1 MGRQGTP
8 RTDASRASL
17 AHRVGAYVS
26 AHRLRRRWLAL
37 MGVLAAVVVVVT
49 AGALT
54 MPASTMTA
62 DVATLP
68 EGASVPEGYTQQ
80 YTAKDEANG
89 IIVTAYAPEGVVPEG
104 ATLKASLLAQ
114 DSDEYVAAKQAT
126 GATDEEG
133 AGFAAMDI
141 SFVDVDGNEVE
152 PTGDVYVNIDAAGI
166 LPEDADPES
175 VVVQHLAEDES
186 GAVASV
192 DTVADAA
199 DATEGVATAVDTSNV
214 RAAFSVDG
222 FSKFTIT
229 WSELYGYAKYFN
241 VTVHYIDEDGNE
253 IGPDD
258 LHEDISISEGQTEVF
273 SNYVKD
279 IEGYSFTDSIKYV
292 RGDQPYSTSLR
303 EVKSMVASSSGG
315 GRNKKYNL
323 SFYNSEDSASSN
335 YLVDTLSCSIFEPT
349 NQTAQIYLVYE
360 KNETTGPGTGGGS
373 TGGDEPTVVE
383 NATVTTSKTA
393 YLKDDGSGN
402 YDLTLSISGDRGSQS
417 RKAAVDVLFIVDR
430 SGSMTS
436 TRQSALE
443 GAVNTLIT
451 TLQGEKYRD
460 NIDVQY
466 GVVAFA
472 GSKEYETSR
481 FHDYGT
487 VTYGWTSAGDDVY
500 NWIDNLSYEGG
511 TNYQQAIYSGKQM
524 LANRDADRKEN
535 ATTFVIFISDGI
547 PTYRGVDVTNS
558 TESWAE
564 ANGNGEND
572 NDGKNIAAAVDEINS
587 MSCDYFY
594 AIGMGSDFG
603 QEQVDGHWVDGHW
616 ENGHWENGH
625 WEDGELVDKAGTTNL
640 KALANAV
647 NATYKGDNNVYSAD
661 DEDLSGA
668 FGDITANITFFAAKD
683 VTITDPLSNYADLVL
698 TNGAPQFTINVTR
711 EAGEDV
717 TGGTWSDTVSADQS
731 VTFQDTEG
739 KDQTATARVSE
750 DNRTIYLDLPD
761 DYELE
766 PGYTYSVSTVITPS
780 QAAITAGMNSDEAKN
795 TPDPGTGTHAD
806 KNEQGFWSNVN
817 ENAKVTF
824 TANGAAGSES
834 FPKPV
839 IRVPATGSL
848 TINKDV
854 EGATLSGVH
863 SYEFTITTTTDM
875 TNAHATYGDNAT
887 QLSFSKADNI
897 WSASL
902 SVSAS
907 NADDG
912 EHNGSVTISGL
923 PVGEYTVTES
933 TDDDSVEFAHY
944 EFDGATYSSRDVASD
959 SPDTN
964 GDVTVSG
971 SQTAEVT
978 VTNKYTAHQQ
988 LTVHKTS
995 DQDGA
1000 PLEGA
1005 SFRLYR
1011 FVLGPDGKPTENK
1024 EFYKESTTGEV
1035 TTASWEAETSATV
1048 KTSGTDGNLTFSDL
1062 DTNQTYYLVETS
1074 APDGY
1079 VQLDKEIAISW
1090 NSDKDCWTAQY
1101 VGGGDDLFDS
1111 TTDEVIVTNSTGMAL
1126 PSTGG
1131 SGTTIGT
1138 IGGVILVATAVCG
1151 YGLRRRH
1158 EGRGARS

>member
-89 IIVTAYAPEGVVPEG
+89 ITVTAYAPEGVVPEG

-114 DSDEYVAAKQAT
+114 DSDEYAAAKQAT

-133 AGFAAMDI
+133 TGFAAMDI
-141 SFVDVDGNEVE
+141 SFADADGNEVE

-175 VVVQHLAEDES
+175 VTVQHLAEDET

-192 DTVADAA
+192 DTVADTAE
-199 DATEGVATAVDTSNV
+199 DTEGVATAVDTTNV

-222 FSKFTIT
+222 FSTFTIT
-229 WSELYGYAKYFN
+229 WKSGRNTTSVDFECFEIANDGGISE
-241 VTVHYIDEDGNE
+241 IDEGVVPALASRSSVANGTRIPFDSSNDDLSISGYTFDHATYEFSENSGELTSIE
-253 IGPDD
+253 IGR
-258 LHEDISISEGQTEVF
+258 EGRF
-273 SNYVKD
+273 SQHWYV
-279 IEGYSFTDSIKYV
+279 SFNDGAHQNKN
-292 RGDQPYSTSLR
+292 DKP
-303 EVKSMVASSSGG
+303 VKINLYYKKNSSQGG
-315 GRNKKYNL
+315 GQN
-323 SFYNSEDSASSN
+323 
-335 YLVDTLSCSIFEPT
+335 P
-349 NQTAQIYLVYE
+349 
-360 KNETTGPGTGGGS
+360 GGG
-373 TGGDEPTVVE
+373 GTVTQ
-383 NATVTTSKTA
+383 NATVTTGKTA
-393 YLKDDGSGN
+393 VLREDGN
-402 YDLTLSISGDRGSQS
+402 YDLTLSVSGTRGSAKE
-417 RKAAVDVLFIVDR
+417 KAAVDVLFIVDR
-430 SGSMTS
+430 SASMTNNGS
-436 TRQSALE
+436 RRLANAKTAMNTLVNSLE
-443 GAVNTLIT
+443 GN
-451 TLQGEKYRD
+451 E
-460 NIDVQY
+460 NIDARYSIVTFSGGTDSKWGGSAADASLCMGWTAVEGHNVSNSINGITASGGTDYEAGLDKGLTQL
-466 GVVAFA
+466 GSARSNAVKVVIFLSD
-472 GSKEYETSR
+472 GEPTWSY
-481 FHDYGT
+481 DYG
-487 VTYGWTSAGDDVY
+487 YGTDALCRVNHGSNRVHTCT
-500 NWIDNLSYEGG
+500 YEGWVD
-511 TNYQQAIYSGKQM
+511 TLGK
-524 LANRDADRKEN
+524 ASR
-535 ATTFVIFISDGI
+535 ISCG
-547 PTYRGVDVTNS
+547 
-558 TESWAE
+558 
-564 ANGNGEND
+564 
-572 NDGKNIAAAVDEINS
+572 
-587 MSCDYFY
+587 YFY
-594 AIGMGSDFG
+594 AISLGGEASDYMN
-603 QEQVDGHWVDGHW
+603 D
-616 ENGHWENGH
+616 
-625 WEDGELVDKAGTTNL
+625 LVDKVNAPTKQAIEAKSDGSNL
-640 KALANAV
+640 K
-647 NATYKGDNNVYSAD
+647 
-661 DEDLSGA
+661 DL
-668 FGDITANITFFAAKD
+668 FEDITADVTFFAAKD
-683 VTITDPLSNYADLVL
+683 VTITDPLSDYADLVL
-698 TNGAPQFTINVTR
+698 TNNAPQFTITITR
-711 EAGEDV
+711 EASEGVEGESW
-717 TGGTWSDTVSADQS
+717 TGTVGPNGAVS
-731 VTFQDTEG
+731 FQDLG
-739 KDQTATARVSE
+739 NQNHDATARVSE

-875 TNAHATYGDNAT
+875 TNALATYGDNAT
-887 QLSFSKADNI
+887 QLRFSKADNDNI

-933 TDDDSVEFAHY
+933 TDDDSVGLAHY
-944 EFDGATYSSRDVASD
+944 EFGGVEYVSTDADEETSGDTGTVNIGGNETAT
-959 SPDTN
+959 
-964 GDVTVSG
+964 
-971 SQTAEVT
+971 VT
-978 VTNKYTAHQQ
+978 VTNTYIAHQS
-988 LTVHKTS
+988 LTIHKISDQGGTPLQGAIFKLYRVEGSDDNLNHLYYVEANGVVAWAADEDDASSLTS
-995 DQDGA
+995 D
-1000 PLEGA
+1000 A
-1005 SFRLYR
+1005 S
-1011 FVLGPDGKPTENK
+1011 
-1024 EFYKESTTGEV
+1024 
-1035 TTASWEAETSATV
+1035 
-1048 KTSGTDGNLTFSDL
+1048 GNLTFNDL
-1062 DTNQTYYLVETS
+1062 DTNQTYYLVETN

-1079 VQLDKEIAISW
+1079 VQLDKEIEISW
-1090 NSDKDCWTAQY
+1090 DEDENHWIARY
-1101 VGGGDDLFDS
+1101 VGGGDDLFNS
-1111 TTDEVIVTNSTGMAL
+1111 AISAVNVTNSTGAAL
-1126 PSTGG
+1126 PETGG
-1131 SGTTIGT
+1131 FGTTFGT
-1138 IGGVILVATAVCG
+1138 IGGVLLVAAAVCG